1 MEGLVHEESG
11 SEDPIEDVEELDDED
26 DGEEMSPEEIGEPQ
40 FISARTYQRQR
51 QRAGWQSKPDVLG
64 YLNQFRDL
72 DDQDRAR
79 LCRSVAT
86 YLQNQINTRNGLY
99 RRRSVGFRKDKE
111 EEDLTR
117 SKAERAGK
125 KLKRTKSVRD
135 LTAEFA
141 SAPE

>member
-11 SEDPIEDVEELDDED
+11 SEDPIEDVEELDDMDE
-26 DGEEMSPEEIGEPQ
+26 GEEMSPEEIGTPT
-40 FISARTYQRQR
+40 FITARQYQQRQR
-51 QRAGWQSKPDVLG
+51 GGWQSKPDVLG

-99 RRRSVGFRKDKE
+99 RRRSVASRTLKE
-111 EEDLTR
+111 DSIP
-117 SKAERAGK
+117 SKVLSGGK
-125 KLKRTKSVRD
+125 RLKRSKSVRD
-135 LTAEFA
+135 LAAEIPA
-141 SAPE
+141 SCPE